1 MTDLTRRTVLRGA
14 GVAVAAGT
22 TALPA
27 TAAPQA
33 NPTGAAGTNANTTAT
48 TTPAQ
53 RAVLVEVAR
62 AVTKFPV
69 DFPAFGET
77 ASAGK
82 RVSDQRVTKV
92 LARLNA
98 IRRAQVNHGAQL
110 LHDAKLPSGIAG
122 ERFARAVGAVVSDA
136 DASQRQA
143 LEAAVAASVASLTDH
158 FAADSAYPANLWLDI
173 ARRMHDGKK
182 R

>member
-1 MTDLTRRTVLRGA
+1 M
-14 GVAVAAGT
+14 
-22 TALPA
+22 
-27 TAAPQA
+27 
-33 NPTGAAGTNANTTAT
+33 
-48 TTPAQ
+48 
-53 RAVLVEVAR
+53 
-62 AVTKFPV
+62 TKFPV

-77 ASAGK
+77 ASASK

-98 IRRAQVNHGAQL
+98 IRRAQVNQGAQL

-122 ERFARAVGAVVSDA
+122 ERFARAVGAVVSGA

-143 LEAAVAASVASLTDH
+143 LEAAVATSVASLTDH

-173 ARRMHDGKK
+173 ARRMHDGGK